1 VPKDIAFTVTLP
13 RTPSGK
19 IARKDLA

>member
-1 VPKDIAFTVTLP
+1 VPKDIAFTVALP

-19 IARKDLA
+19 IARKDLV